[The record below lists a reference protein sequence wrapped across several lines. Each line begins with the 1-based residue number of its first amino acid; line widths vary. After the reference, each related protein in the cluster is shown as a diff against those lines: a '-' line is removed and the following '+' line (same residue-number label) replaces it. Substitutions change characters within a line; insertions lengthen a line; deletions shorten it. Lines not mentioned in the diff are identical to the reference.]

1 VIERLAA
8 LVVDESKWL
17 PFSMGLAILAVV
29 VLLRRQRRSKLAA
42 QPRAMAA
49 MSLFFG
55 LTIATMALG
64 HLAAVT
70 TKLALGTL
78 EGSRWLLY
86 AIGIALAVPA
96 GWLIHH
102 ALRLFGSEADH
113 GRGSLVLNAWLAAT
127 LLALGLHNLPLAVP
141 GFLNVGYQLLAGTL
155 ARSVIVG
162 LSVVANLGLFVGS
175 LVFLASGQSFE
186 QFTGIEA
193 APPAAQQ
200 TTKASV
206 GEPIARRQ
214 VAALLEMTRA
224 VNAGDAAAYARL
236 YALDAVI
243 TIHGS
248 GVLSG
253 RDAIQDHESE
263 LLREF
268 PGARLAFHSV
278 WQDGLSAAVHYA
290 VNGRTASG
298 QSMGHEGLLFYRF
311 APSGL
316 IESESRYLDSLT
328 PMAQL
333 DVIGP
338 PARALPR
345 LRDGLES
352 LVVTRLAKEL
362 DNVATARAWLAALDA
377 EDEAAF
383 LSRVAEDAV
392 LDEMIDA
399 GPLVGRPR
407 LKAWFKRWTGAFSG
421 ATTELSN
428 VLGVGDFVLVETV
441 LRGTLTGPLGR
452 VRASND
458 MVTLHRALIL
468 RVTDGKLARI
478 TAFMNGKELAQA
490 AGQWPLPA
498 GD

>member
-1 VIERLAA
+1 
-8 LVVDESKWL
+8 
-17 PFSMGLAILAVV
+17 M
-29 VLLRRQRRSKLAA
+29 

-55 LTIATMALG
+55 ATIAIMALG

-70 TKLALGTL
+70 TKLALGML
-78 EGSRWLLY
+78 QGSRLLLY
-86 AIGIALAVPA
+86 AIGIALALPA
-96 GWLIHH
+96 GWLVQH
-102 ALRLFGSEADH
+102 ALRLFSSEED
-113 GRGSLVLNAWLAAT
+113 RGARSLVLNAWLAAT
-127 LLALGLHNLPLAVP
+127 LLALGVHNLPLAVP
-141 GFLNVGYQLLAGTL
+141 GLLNVGYRLLAASL

-162 LSVVANLGLFVGS
+162 LSVVANLGLFAGS
-175 LVFLASGQSFE
+175 LLFLASGQSFE
-186 QFTGIEA
+186 QFTGIET
-193 APPAAQQ
+193 APPAAQRR
-200 TTKASV
+200 TNASV
-206 GEPIARRQ
+206 GEPMARRQ

-236 YALDAVI
+236 YAPDAVI

-278 WQDGLSAAVHYA
+278 WQDGLSAAVQYA

-316 IESESRYLDSLT
+316 IEAESRYLDSLT

-333 DVIGP
+333 GLVGP

-362 DNVATARAWLAALDA
+362 DNVATARACLAALDA

-383 LSRVAEDAV
+383 LSRVAEHAV

-399 GPLVGRPR
+399 GPLVGRPQ
-407 LKAWFKRWTGAFSG
+407 LKAWFRRWTGALSG
-421 ATTELSN
+421 ATTQLTN

-441 LRGTLTGPLGR
+441 LRATLTGPLGR

-458 MVTLHRALIL
+458 VVTLHRGLIL
-468 RVTDGKLARI
+468 RVTDGKLASI